1 MMVDLT
7 MMDTASDTSEDSRR
21 AVMQVPARRG
31 RRLRICGTQPIVADL
46 HTPNR
51 FSALEEIRNTA
62 ATVSDELSDTV
73 SEANV
78 SENRGPGTVGDSDGD
93 SDGDSSGDDSVLIE
107 REGFRDVVDEEALP
121 HSVE

>member
-1 MMVDLT
+1 MVDLT

-21 AVMQVPARRG
+21 PVVQVPARRG
-31 RRLRICGTQPIVADL
+31 RRLRSTQPTVANL

-73 SEANV
+73 SEPNV
-78 SENRGPGTVGDSDGD
+78 RESWGDSV
-93 SDGDSSGDDSVLIE
+93 GDSSGDDSVL
-107 REGFRDVVDEEALP
+107 D
-121 HSVE
+121 